1 MRLPPGLSAT
11 LLSISLPVCVLT
23 HDGSAAAAGPLRV
36 HPTNPRYFSDG
47 SGKAVY
53 LVGSHHWDN
62 FQRWFEGETQQGMK
76 AGHLGRFADY
86 LDVLEKHRHNLVRL
100 WVGDT
105 AWSPITKAPIE
116 PQPYVRTGPDRAA
129 DGGLKFDLTRLN
141 QAYFDELRAR
151 VIAARDRGIYVSV
164 MLFNSWGIS
173 RYHNIPPSTLTW
185 PYHPFNKGNNVNGID
200 GDPNGDDLGLEYHTL
215 QIPAITRLQETYVRK
230 VVDTVG
236 DLDNVL
242 FEISNESHRASKDW
256 QYHLTRFIKECES
269 ARPKRHLVIMT
280 GFTVPTAELF
290 AGPADIVAPN
300 YSKANEFPAATGAK
314 VVIIDS
320 DHNGSYRR
328 DPGFAWRVF
337 LRGAHPIVMDWWS
350 GPEWEDI
357 RRAMGQTRTYAE
369 RMNLAAMTPQGT
381 LASSGYCLASP
392 GQEYLVYLPD
402 GGEVSIDLA
411 AVAGT
416 VQAEWFNPRLP
427 QASRGETASGG
438 GRRSFKAPFDG
449 DAVLYLKA
457 P

>member
-1 MRLPPGLSAT
+1 MQ
-11 LLSISLPVCVLT
+11 PVTASKQAL
-23 HDGSAAAAGPLRV
+23 GPLRV

-62 FQRWFEGETQQGMK
+62 FQRWFEGEAQQGMK
-76 AGHLGRFADY
+76 AGYLGRFADY
-86 LDVLEKHRHNLVRL
+86 LDVLEKHQHNLVRL

-105 AWSPITKAPIE
+105 AWSPITKDPIE
-116 PQPYVRTGPDRAA
+116 PQPYVRAGPDRAA
-129 DGGLKFDLTRLN
+129 DGRLKFDLTRLN
-141 QAYFDELRAR
+141 QAYFDELRSR

-173 RYHNIPPSTLTW
+173 RYHNIPPATLTW

-256 QYHLTRFIKECES
+256 QYHLTRFIKEHQS

-280 GFTVPTAELF
+280 GFTVPTADLF

-300 YSKANEFPAATGAK
+300 YSKAYEFPVTTGTK

-320 DHNGSYRR
+320 DHNGPYRR
-328 DPGFAWRVF
+328 DPGFAWSVF
-337 LRGAHPIVMDWWS
+337 LRGGHPIVMDWWS
-350 GPEWEDI
+350 GPEWEHI
-357 RRAMGQTRTYAE
+357 RRALGQTRTYAE
-369 RMNLAAMTPQGT
+369 RMDLAAMTPQDG
-381 LASSGYCLASP
+381 LSSTAYCLAHP
-392 GQEYLVYLPD
+392 GKEYLIYLPD
-402 GGEVSIDLA
+402 GGEAAVDLA
-411 AVAGT
+411 SAKAPLAV
-416 VQAEWFNPRLP
+416 EWFNPRT
-427 QASRGETASGG
+427 GEKRAGDKVDGG
-438 GRRSFKAPFDG
+438 AKRPFKAPFEG
-449 DAVLYLKA
+449 EAVLYLRA
-457 P
+457 ERASGRSLN